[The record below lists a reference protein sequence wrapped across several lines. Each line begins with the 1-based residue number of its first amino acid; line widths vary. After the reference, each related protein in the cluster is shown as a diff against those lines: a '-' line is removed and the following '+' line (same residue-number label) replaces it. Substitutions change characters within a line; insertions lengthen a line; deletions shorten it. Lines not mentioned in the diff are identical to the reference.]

1 MPLVLTELRKF
12 KVTFVISIFPPEEE
26 STSNINYYT
35 SKYFVVEKMGKID
48 KQ

>member
-1 MPLVLTELRKF
+1 LTELRKF

-35 SKYFVVEKMGKID
+35 TLVLCSLEKMGKIE